1 LVLIALGFHSS
12 KFMMP
17 ITKIYRPGTAMTTEV
32 ANLAL
37 ESLMIPNIRSPVDGL
52 SAMVEKHLRMA
63 PKKKVYGLLFADF

>member
-1 LVLIALGFHSS
+1 
-12 KFMMP
+12 
-17 ITKIYRPGTAMTTEV
+17 MTTEV